1 MTKEEELAGRE
12 EKEKDDRQ
20 QLFNLFQELAKVDK
34 VELGKG
40 GQEVIKCEQGTYLL
54 VQGRC
59 GQGNAFLSGWTM

>member
-12 EKEKDDRQ
+12 EKEKEDRQ

-34 VELGKG
+34 VKLGKG

-54 VQGRC
+54 VH
-59 GQGNAFLSGWTM
+59 W